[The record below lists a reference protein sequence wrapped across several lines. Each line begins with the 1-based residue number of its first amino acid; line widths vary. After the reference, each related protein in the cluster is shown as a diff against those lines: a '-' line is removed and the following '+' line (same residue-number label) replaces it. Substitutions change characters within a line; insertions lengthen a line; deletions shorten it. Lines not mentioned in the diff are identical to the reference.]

1 VGTKNIPNDDEY
13 EENAQF
19 VAETGT
25 DDEQSTKDSQS
36 SSNLDEN
43 TCNGNN
49 LDRKIV
55 VTIILT

>member
-1 VGTKNIPNDDEY
+1 VGTKNIPNDDDY
-13 EENAQF
+13 EENAQV

-43 TCNGNN
+43 NSTE
-49 LDRKIV
+49 
-55 VTIILT
+55 TT